1 MRQSELCKEIA
12 GRSAIKS
19 SVVRKCL
26 ETFSEVL
33 REKTLE
39 QGESI
44 ITPFGKFNRKIA
56 LPRKCYNPR
65 TGKSSITQETHSLSF
80 STRKKLKLHRMTDGA
95 FAPIPSRN
103 RKSTAK
109 SK

>member
-1 MRQSELCKEIA
+1 MRQSELCKAIA

-19 SVVRKCL
+19 SIVRKCL

-33 REKTLE
+33 EEITLK

-65 TGKSSITQETHSLSF
+65 TGKPSITQETHSLSF
-80 STRKKLKLHRMTDGA
+80 STRKKLKLHKMTDGA